1 MTTLRHF
8 IVTNFANIAIALS
21 IVFLILE
28 LNQNRRM
35 MAREHV
41 FVEAQA
47 YQGRSEL
54 AFDLHSL
61 TVENPDLAEMLNRY
75 RAGKAYSEFSP
86 TEQRRLKAYYIS
98 QLKVLENTFF
108 QVRQGL
114 ISEDLWVNF
123 AGSLKDFGT
132 IWYELEISM
141 DPILE
146 KEVNKILVSDRG
158 SGFVD

>member
-1 MTTLRHF
+1 MTTLRQF

-35 MAREHV
+35 MARELV
-41 FVEAQA
+41 FMEAQA

-61 TVENPDLAEMLNRY
+61 TIENPDLAEMLNRY
-75 RAGKAYSEFSP
+75 RTGKAYSEFSL

-141 DPILE
+141 DPMLE
-146 KEVNKILVSDRG
+146 KEVNKILVSDRD
-158 SGFVD
+158 SGFAD